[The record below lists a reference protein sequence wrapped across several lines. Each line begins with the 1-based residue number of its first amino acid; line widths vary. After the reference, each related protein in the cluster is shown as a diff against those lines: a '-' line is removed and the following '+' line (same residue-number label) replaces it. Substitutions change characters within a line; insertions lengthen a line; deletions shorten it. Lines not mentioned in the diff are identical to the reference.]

1 MADIYGSHFEFAGVP
16 SRQWGLIIVNA
27 KSNRMIQLSGAK
39 EGVTIFSKSANKR
52 YLIDDDYSSSPISFD
67 IEIITD
73 SDRCLELVER
83 RQIEK
88 WLFNH
93 RDYRKLYLDVADDER
108 GETYEYVDGERKRN
122 YLKCR
127 LINPERLEGNGGIVG
142 YKATLEADSNMFW
155 QDEIVK
161 RYLVNNGAADVS
173 TNITVKVDTD
183 LDEYIYPRVTIQMGS
198 SGGDITISNNHDDSS
213 RLTRFVGMSP
223 LSSVTMKG
231 EINYVSGQYYL
242 KFADRNFIR
251 LLDGE
256 NKFTVLGDVEYIE
269 FEYSARRFM

>member
-27 KSNRMIQLSGAK
+27 KSSRMIQLGGAK
-39 EGVTIFSKSANKR
+39 EGVTIFSKNANKR
-52 YLIDDDYSSSPISFD
+52 YLIDDDYSSSPVSFD
-67 IEIITD
+67 IEIMTD
-73 SDRCLELVER
+73 SDRCLELIER

-93 RDYRKLYLDVADDER
+93 RDYRKLYLDIADDER
-108 GETYEYVDGERKRN
+108 GETYEYIDGERKRN
-122 YLKCR
+122 YLNCR
-127 LINPERLEGNGGIVG
+127 LINPERLEGNGGVVG

-155 QDEIVK
+155 QDAIVK

-173 TNITVKVDTD
+173 TNITVMVDTD

-198 SGGDITISNNHDDSS
+198 TGGDITISNNHDDSS
-213 RLTRFVGMSP
+213 RLTRFIGMSP

-256 NKFTVLGDVEYIE
+256 NKLTVLGDVEYIE

>member
-16 SRQWGLIIVNA
+16 SRQWGLIIANVNT
-27 KSNRMIQLSGAK
+27 SRMTQLGGTK
-39 EGVTIFSKSANKR
+39 EGVTIFSRSANKR
-52 YLIDDDYSSSPISFD
+52 YLIDDDYSSSPVSFD

-73 SDRCLELVER
+73 SDCCIDPVER

-93 RDYRKLYLDVADDER
+93 RDYRRLYLDDADEKY
-108 GETYEYVDGERKRN
+108 GEFYEYVDGVYKRN
-122 YLKCR
+122 YLNCR
-127 LINPERLEGNGGIVG
+127 LINPERLEGNGGIIG

-155 QDEIVK
+155 QDAIIEECH
-161 RYLVNNGAADVS
+161 VNNGSEESS
-173 TNITVKVDTD
+173 TNVTITVDTD
-183 LDEYIYPRVTIQMGS
+183 LDEYVYPRVTIQIGS
-198 SGGDITISNNHDDSS
+198 VGGDITICNNNDDSS
-213 RLTRFVGMSP
+213 RLTRFVDMPP

-256 NKFTVLGDVEYIE
+256 NILTVIGNVESIE